1 MPMSSCGWTR
11 ARRSRTTRS
20 GAGFG
25 ERLSKYRRYGYEIG
39 SQPSEKGARIEEAIL
54 EKEESKGFRVGGIN
68 RLLLRTRYFPYS
80 GILGTKEFVPPYCKL
95 FKDHFTSRHE
105 KRPRPIAGLDGVYSL
120 KRLAEA
126 TPEPSA
132 SPIFSGDLWKA
143 SRPEKVTPCASRSPE
158 LHL

>member
-39 SQPSEKGARIEEAIL
+39 SQPSEKQARIEEAIL

-68 RLLLRTRYFPYS
+68 RLLLRTRYFTDS
-80 GILGTKEFVPPYCKL
+80 GILGTKEFVSRYYKL
-95 FKDHFTSRHE
+95 FEDHFNCRHE
-105 KRPRPIAGLDGVYSL
+105 KRPRPVGGIEG
-120 KRLAEA
+120 E
-126 TPEPSA
+126 
-132 SPIFSGDLWKA
+132 
-143 SRPEKVTPCASRSPE
+143 
-158 LHL
+158 